1 MSKFIKAMKKT
12 VAIFMTTIL
21 ALSTVPF
28 ASLVTA
34 NAAEVSPNDTV
45 TLVKVAD
52 GTHAGAG
59 TETFIN
65 SKNGFAVADDT
76 ETDGV
81 VASGDYV
88 TYEYDLSIVAGR
100 ARTVNV
106 KFTQPDGGALNI
118 ADFGNVAMTS
128 STIIGKFSGD
138 TWTYEVPRGASAH
151 IKARF
156 SVRAKD
162 TKGSVVKDNV
172 ITATLTNNIV
182 SSYEYTTKTDPVTV
196 VSTPFADLTID
207 SVYSRNAIRNYSQG
221 AKYGTFNIE
230 PAVLKIDGYS
240 DNGLSSG
247 GEWHTDID
255 VSSFPDG
262 TQWWLGDTELTT
274 TNGKIKDVKA
284 SGNQTLKY
292 KLPDSAIPTAED
304 PKAIYTIYLE
314 PYADSFKTG
323 DVSNIKDP
331 GAGEGEDYD
340 TSTYTSNGALV
351 HAPKGVNVPNNNYAT
366 AVWRYEPPVEGKI
379 WRYDTYVPRNDKET
393 VYDNGNIYWNN
404 KSNYYQQGSKT
415 YYEPENLKY
424 ITNDNDMYGV
434 ITISSDGLKGVIST
448 DKLVAGDTWDSE
460 GTEGNYRD
468 SHYDTTRNVVV
479 TYNGDPIDVDNYT
492 VQWRTVPKGVT
503 SLDDGVT
510 GASEWITSNK
520 APNTTVNQCRVIF
533 KKDAFNNTT
542 GITKVYIPAK
552 ARNDY
557 NPLTD
562 SHKLINAKGTFAI
575 NKEDTANGVTGNKYS
590 TVMSYNEVL
599 SFPSVPSVRADIANN
614 KDKPKADDEGKYT
627 AEFVIRDRVDGAPTA
642 YGYSATRTLTFDS
655 AYDTS
660 TFKLTYYY
668 GWKVDSITGN
678 TVVLKKDNFNLDQGD
693 GLGDTVFTIQ
703 TKMNINQRNKEFVE
717 GTVREDLSLTYPKV
731 GNIESGTLT
740 SDDSSSYKF
749 DAMREVSSI
758 LTADTHKVEVG
769 DSIGFT
775 LNVSADNKGFSQDV
789 VLPYN
794 KDDKA
799 IIPIIN
805 GNNHSNIDIDE
816 DTGKDKNGEM
826 DGIGRT
832 KADGRYKVESITLIK
847 YADDTTVEYR
857 KPDGSKV
864 KLPVNYETGEVDIS
878 SIPECDLTNPAALV
892 FSSNK
897 TMSDVQ
903 GTGVKAHISIKPT
916 DNKVGNDYVTWVGRT
931 REYNKETGNPLN
943 DNSALAKEMSWPD
956 YTSVVASSVT
966 GIVWQDDNSDG
977 KVDAGEKR
985 YSGVHVKLQKFD
997 GSNYVDTGLETT
1009 TDSNGVYKFENL
1021 HSGKYRVVLPNV
1033 EREAGS
1039 DKVSQV
1045 SGGTGESAKDGDLK
1059 QANVNRF
1066 NVTEPTIQTYSYGAY
1081 KKYSSTTTY
1090 INLGVGED
1098 KADINYG
1105 FKENIANLSL
1115 DKSAA
1120 SVTDNG
1126 DGTSTVEWDVTVK
1139 NNGNEDI
1146 EGAVLTDRTSND
1158 VVGVDSTLGY
1168 LKETEDDIPGEI
1180 KTTVE
1185 NNGATVYTSKDYGVE
1200 YKQEYSMLCTSE
1212 GNFIIDNRSRKIK
1225 KFELPNGETI
1235 SKIHIPED
1243 DDYSLYNNYS
1253 PFVVETS
1260 EGKVYVVNPVTL
1272 ESKEITEGSYA
1283 NYINYRKMYL
1293 INNTE
1298 GSIIVKDL
1306 YNGSLLSKYNL
1317 GSSNINSVKFDNN
1330 RRSGSN
1336 NNNFVAL
1343 INGNTLFYSYENT
1356 FFPTLNQNRY
1366 YNIGEGNTKLLDI
1379 KDIGND
1385 VLAVTN
1391 KGLFVLTAQKDAD
1404 GVHYK
1409 FRKLLDTDKAIGFL
1423 RGLNKLALI
1432 TEDSII
1438 EIDVYNNYNTRVI
1451 ASGLSEVKQS
1461 NTSNY
1466 RDQVAFKQTGTDGI
1480 EHICVAYYSGGF
1492 NEEISINT
1500 IAASGTIKNIHY
1512 KGFTILETSDGVYTN
1527 SNATFNKQD
1536 ISGKIMSFGGEN
1548 FIVTDKGIFTRS
1560 FVGGNLK
1567 YVKILFK
1574 YTKFYK
1580 DQSISPASQTV
1591 GDNNTTRTY
1600 NLPKIIRGNTTT
1612 LHIKGTVLNDN
1623 VEKIVGNQAFV
1634 TSPLTPREGIEQH
1647 DPSVKTTGN
1656 NQKPGVPD
1664 EFTLP
1669 NKDNFDKDGIHGT
1682 PTVKLNKDIDHDET
1696 PVDDLADQTPA
1707 LIPKNKTGEKLDN
1720 TYILNGF
1727 AWYDLNKNGLR
1738 DDNSPV
1744 VGVRVTVTDK
1754 NNPNVSYDTVTD
1766 SNGHWQIEHLYNNTN
1781 YEVHYDVVG
1790 HEHDGKIWSATI
1802 HNDSD
1807 NKMNSDIDK
1816 AGYVNSDTVVAIKTG
1831 ESGEAD
1837 AGLVAVDADIT
1848 ITKGHVKDTD
1858 EVSDDDTVYGDKEL
1872 VDDTKAV
1879 DVDPSGYGEPTTSRV
1894 DDKDGDIRTQA
1905 YSYNIVNNGQSDLT
1919 DVKIYDETTEG
1930 NAAKIGTKLT
1940 YYPDGQTPDI
1950 NNVYQID
1957 SNGYVVDSNGNML
1970 VMAPGSKLIGAF
1982 DVPFTT
1988 GNDVHKDT
1996 ITTTAN
2002 VLSEGTVVGSVT
2014 DKDNMKTKYVYR
2026 PSRTINVHKVGDD
2039 TDGEKNLSGVSFKIE
2054 RLIGE
2059 NEYKNLGEYVTDEN
2073 GNLDVNLDAG
2083 TYRITETK
2091 TADGYRLPDSSWN
2104 LELAYNSN
2112 GDPVAK
2118 ITGEGVPLATIDG
2131 QSDAGNIWC
2140 NITIHNKRVPSVF
2153 QTGSS
2158 EGFIIMLAALIV
2170 LGISART
2177 IRKKKLA

>member
-1 MSKFIKAMKKT
+1 MKKT

-128 STIIGKFSGD
+128 STITAKFSGD
-138 TWTYEVPRGASAH
+138 TWTYNVPRGASAH

-162 TKGSVVKDNV
+162 TNGSTVKDNT
-172 ITATLTNNIV
+172 ITATVTNNIV

-207 SVYSRNAIRNYSQG
+207 SVYSRNAIRTYSQG
-221 AKYGTFNIE
+221 TKYGSFNIE
-230 PAVLKIDGYS
+230 PATLKIDGYS
-240 DNGLSSG
+240 DNGLSAG

-262 TQWWLGDTELTT
+262 TQWWLGDTELTV

-292 KLPDSAIPTAED
+292 KLPDSAIPTADD

-331 GAGEGEDYD
+331 GSGENEDYD

-366 AVWRYEPPVEGKI
+366 AVWRYEPPVKGEI

-415 YYEPENLKY
+415 YYEPDSLKY

-434 ITISSDGLKGVIST
+434 ITISSDGLKGIIST
-448 DKLVAGDTWDSE
+448 DKLVAGDTRDSE
-460 GTEGNYRD
+460 GTEGNYRG

-479 TYNGDPIDVDNYT
+479 TYNGEPIDIDNYT

-503 SLDDGVT
+503 SLDDGVA

-562 SHKLINAKGTFAI
+562 SHKLINAKGAFAI
-575 NKEDTANGVTGNKYS
+575 NKEYTANGVTGNKYDG
-590 TVMSYNEVL
+590 VMSYNEIL
-599 SFPSVPSVRADIANN
+599 SFPSIPSVMADIAAN
-614 KDKPKADDEGKYT
+614 KDKPKVDNEGKYT
-627 AEFVIRDRVDGAPTA
+627 AEFTIRDRVNGAPTA
-642 YGYSATRTLTFDS
+642 YGYSATRTLTFDPV
-655 AYDTS
+655 YDTS
-660 TFKLTYYY
+660 TFKLSDPR

-678 TVVLKKDNFNLDQGD
+678 TVVLKKDNFNLELNGTS
-693 GLGDTVFTIQ
+693 LGNATFTIQ
-703 TKMNINQRNKEFVE
+703 TKMNINQKDKESVE
-717 GTVREDLSLTYPKV
+717 GTVKEDLSLTYPKV
-731 GNIESGTLT
+731 GNVESGTLT
-740 SDDSSSYKF
+740 SDDSASYRF
-749 DAMREVSSI
+749 DVMREVSSI

-794 KDDKA
+794 KDDKV
-799 IIPIIN
+799 IIPMIN
-805 GNNHSNIDIDE
+805 GNNHSNIDIDG

-847 YADDTTVEYR
+847 YADDTIVEYR
-857 KPDGSKV
+857 KSDGSKV

-878 SIPECDLTNPAALV
+878 SIPECDLTNPAALI

-977 KVDAGEKR
+977 KVDTGEKR

-1033 EREAGS
+1033 ERDADS

-1045 SGGTGESAKDGDLK
+1045 SGATGESAKDGDLK

-1066 NVTEPTIQTYSYGAY
+1066 NATEPTVQTYSYGAY
-1081 KKYSSTTTY
+1081 KKYSSTTTDV
-1090 INLGVGED
+1090 NLGVGED

-1115 DKSAA
+1115 DKSVA

-1158 VVGVDSTLGY
+1158 VVGVNSTLGY

-1185 NNGATVYTSKDYGVE
+1185 NNGATTYIGKSLFSFE
-1200 YKQEYSMLCTSE
+1200 KQKYSMVCTSE
-1212 GNFIIDNRSRKIK
+1212 GNFIINIDGGKFE
-1225 KFELPNGETI
+1225 KFELPGGENI
-1235 SKIHIPED
+1235 SKIHVPKN
-1243 DDYSLYNNYS
+1243 YMFSNYN

-1260 EGKVYVVNPVTL
+1260 EGKTYIVNPTTL
-1272 ESKEITEGSYA
+1272 ESEEITDGSFA
-1283 NYINYRKMYL
+1283 MYDNASSLLL
-1293 INNTE
+1293 INNNK
-1298 GSIIVKDL
+1298 GSVVEKNLSD
-1306 YNGSLLSKYNL
+1306 GSLYEYNVNN
-1317 GSSNINSVKFDNN
+1317 NINGVNCID
-1330 RRSGSN
+1330 GE
-1336 NNNFVAL
+1336 L
-1343 INGNTLFYSYENT
+1343 IVLSNGNTLTTYYGHGST
-1356 FFPTLNQNRY
+1356 GHS
-1366 YNIGEGNTKLLDI
+1366 YNIGEGNTKLLDVI
-1379 KDIGND
+1379 STSYSTGI
-1385 VLAVTN
+1385 LAVTN
-1391 KGLFVLTAQKDAD
+1391 KGLFLLTGARDTD

-1409 FRKLLDTDKAIGFL
+1409 SRKLLETDKAIGFL
-1423 RGLNKLALI
+1423 KSSYYGGFKVSLV

-1438 EIDVYNNYNTRVI
+1438 EIDAENNYNMRTNYI
-1451 ASGLSEVKQS
+1451 GLGEVKLS
-1461 NTSNY
+1461 KLNNNRGNIAVY
-1466 RDQVAFKQTGTDGI
+1466 KRTGIDGI
-1480 EHICVAYYSGGF
+1480 EHTYVAYGGVGG
-1492 NEEISINT
+1492 NLNVSDV
-1500 IAASGTIKNIHY
+1500 AVSGTIKNIY
-1512 KGFTILETSDGVYTN
+1512 YERMNLIIETSEGIYIQNDVNFVKTN
-1527 SNATFNKQD
+1527 ITGEILSFAGDFITTNKGLFKRLYSNKEQ
-1536 ISGKIMSFGGEN
+1536 
-1548 FIVTDKGIFTRS
+1548 
-1560 FVGGNLK
+1560 
-1567 YVKILFK
+1567 YVKVLFK
-1574 YTKFYK
+1574 STKFYK
-1580 DQSISPASQTV
+1580 DQSISPASQEV
-1591 GDNNTTRTY
+1591 GDNNTARTY
-1600 NLPKIIRGNTTT
+1600 NLPKIIRGNETT

-1669 NKDNFDKDGIHGT
+1669 SKDNFDKDGIHGT

-1807 NKMNSDIDK
+1807 RKMNSDIDK
-1816 AGYVNSDTVVAIKTG
+1816 AGYVNSDTVVAIKAG

-1848 ITKGHVKDTD
+1848 VTKGHVKDTD

-1988 GNDVHKDT
+1988 GNDVHRDT

-2104 LELAYNSN
+2104 LELAYNKD

>member
-1 MSKFIKAMKKT
+1 MKKT

-118 ADFGNVAMTS
+118 ADFGNTAMTS
-128 STIIGKFSGD
+128 STITAKFSGD
-138 TWTYEVPRGASAH
+138 TWTYNVPRGASAH

-162 TKGSVVKDNV
+162 TNGSVVKDNT
-172 ITATLTNNIV
+172 ITATVTNNIV

-207 SVYSRNAIRNYSQG
+207 SVYSRNAIRTYSQG
-221 AKYGTFNIE
+221 TKYGSFNIE
-230 PAVLKIDGYS
+230 PATLKIDGYS

-262 TQWWLGDTELTT
+262 TQWWLGDTELTV

-331 GAGEGEDYD
+331 GAGEDEDYD

-366 AVWRYEPPVEGKI
+366 AVWRYEPPVEGEI

-415 YYEPENLKY
+415 YYEPDSLKY

-434 ITISSDGLKGVIST
+434 ITISSDGLKGIIST
-448 DKLVAGDTWDSE
+448 DKLVAGDTRDSE
-460 GTEGNYRD
+460 GTEGNYRG

-479 TYNGDPIDVDNYT
+479 TYNGEPIDIDNYT

-503 SLDDGVT
+503 SLDDGVA

-542 GITKVYIPAK
+542 GVAKVYIPAK

-575 NKEDTANGVTGNKYS
+575 NKVDTANGVTGNKYDG
-590 TVMSYNEVL
+590 VMSYNEIL
-599 SFPSVPSVRADIANN
+599 SFPSIPSVMADIAIK
-614 KDKPKADDEGKYT
+614 KDKPKVDEGKYT
-627 AEFVIRDRVDGAPTA
+627 AEFTIQDRVNGAPTA

-655 AYDTS
+655 VYDTS
-660 TFKLTYYY
+660 TFKLSDPR

-678 TVVLKKDNFNLDQGD
+678 TVVLKKDNFNLELNGTS
-693 GLGDTVFTIQ
+693 LGNATFTIQ
-703 TKMNINQRNKEFVE
+703 TKMNINQKDKESVE
-717 GTVREDLSLTYPKV
+717 GTVKEDLSLTYPKV

-740 SDDSSSYKF
+740 SDDSASYRF
-749 DAMREVSSI
+749 DVMREVSSI

-794 KDDKA
+794 KDDKV
-799 IIPIIN
+799 IIPMIN
-805 GNNHSNIDIDE
+805 GNNHSNIDIDG

-864 KLPVNYETGEVDIS
+864 KLPVNYETGKVDIS

-977 KVDAGEKR
+977 KVDTGEKR

-1021 HSGKYRVVLPNV
+1021 HSGKYRVILPNV
-1033 EREAGS
+1033 ERETDS

-1045 SGGTGESAKDGDLK
+1045 NGGTGESAKDGDLK

-1066 NVTEPTIQTYSYGAY
+1066 NVTEPTVQTYSYGAY
-1081 KKYSSTTTY
+1081 KKYSSTTTD
-1090 INLGVGED
+1090 INLGIGED

-1115 DKSAA
+1115 DKSVA

-1158 VVGVDSTLGY
+1158 VVGVNSTLGY
-1168 LKETEDDIPGEI
+1168 LKEEEGDIPGEI
-1180 KTTVE
+1180 KTEVE
-1185 NNGATVYTSKDYGVE
+1185 NNGAITYIRKNRYDLDS
-1200 YKQEYSMLCTSE
+1200 QIYSMMCTSE
-1212 GNFIIDNRSRKIK
+1212 GNFIIDTDSRTYK
-1225 KFELPNGETI
+1225 KFDLPNGETI
-1235 SKIHIPED
+1235 SKIHVPIEFNF
-1243 DDYSLYNNYS
+1243 SHYN

-1260 EGKVYVVNPVTL
+1260 EGKIYTVDPTTL
-1272 ESKEITEGSYA
+1272 KSEEVTEGSFAYYTS
-1283 NYINYRKMYL
+1283 NGLYL
-1293 INNTE
+1293 INNVE
-1298 GSIIVKDL
+1298 GSVISKNVL
-1306 YNGSLLSKYNL
+1306 EPTTYKYNV
-1317 GSSNINSVKFDNN
+1317 GSNINSVNVIDN
-1330 RRSGSN
+1330 GLL
-1336 NNNFVAL
+1336 VAL
-1343 INGNTLFYSYENT
+1343 VNKNSLSVSTG
-1356 FFPTLNQNRY
+1356 FFNKS
-1366 YNIGEGNTKLLDI
+1366 YNIGEGNTKLLDAI
-1379 KDIGND
+1379 RVGYGNG

-1391 KGLFVLTAQKDAD
+1391 KGLFLLTNELDSD
-1404 GVHYK
+1404 GIHYK
-1409 FRKLLDTDKAIGFL
+1409 FKKLLDTDNAIGFL
-1423 RGLNKLALI
+1423 KASYFNSGIGLV

-1438 EIDVYNNYNTRVI
+1438 EIDPSNNYSTRVV
-1451 ASGLSEVKQS
+1451 ASGLSEVKLIKLNYSYNS
-1461 NTSNY
+1461 NK
-1466 RDQVAFKQTGTDGI
+1466 VVFKQTGADGI
-1480 EHICVAYYSGGF
+1480 EHICIAYYYNSK
-1492 NEEISINT
+1492 NLNIVNVDI
-1500 IAASGTIKNIHY
+1500 ASGTIKNIWS
-1512 KGFTILETSDGVYTN
+1512 KDQNTLILETSEGTYIKADGNPFKKSYV
-1527 SNATFNKQD
+1527 A
-1536 ISGKIMSFGGEN
+1536 GEIMSFEYGFLITNEGLFRYLGSSE
-1548 FIVTDKGIFTRS
+1548 
-1560 FVGGNLK
+1560 
-1567 YVKILFK
+1567 YVKMLFK
-1574 YTKFYK
+1574 STKFYK
-1580 DQSISPASQTV
+1580 DQSISPSSQTV

-1600 NLPKIIRGNTTT
+1600 NLPKIIRGNETT

-1744 VGVRVTVTDK
+1744 VGVRVTVIDK

-1807 NKMNSDIDK
+1807 RKMNSDIDK

-1848 ITKGHVKDTD
+1848 VTKGHVKDTD

-1879 DVDPSGYGEPTTSRV
+1879 DVAPSGYGELTTSRV

-1930 NAAKIGTKLT
+1930 NAAKVGTKLT

-1988 GNDVHKDT
+1988 GNDVHRDT

-2073 GNLDVNLDAG
+2073 GNLDINLDAG

>member
-21 ALSTVPF
+21 ALSSVPF

-128 STIIGKFSGD
+128 STITAKFSGD

-172 ITATLTNNIV
+172 ITATVTNNIV

-207 SVYSRNAIRNYSQG
+207 SVYSRNAIRTYSQG
-221 AKYGTFNIE
+221 TKYGSFNIE
-230 PAVLKIDGYS
+230 PATLKIDGYS
-240 DNGLSSG
+240 DNGLSAG

-262 TQWWLGDTELTT
+262 TQWWLGDTELTV

-331 GAGEGEDYD
+331 GSGENEDYD

-366 AVWRYEPPVEGKI
+366 AVWRYEPPVEGEI

-415 YYEPENLKY
+415 YYEPDSLKY

-434 ITISSDGLKGVIST
+434 ITISSDGLKGIIST
-448 DKLVAGDTWDSE
+448 DKLVAGDTRDSE
-460 GTEGNYRD
+460 GTEGNYRG

-479 TYNGDPIDVDNYT
+479 TYNGEPIDIDNYT

-503 SLDDGVT
+503 SLDDGVA

-562 SHKLINAKGTFAI
+562 SHKLINAKGAFAI
-575 NKEDTANGVTGNKYS
+575 NKEDTANGVTGNKYDG
-590 TVMSYNEVL
+590 VMSYNEIL
-599 SFPSVPSVRADIANN
+599 SFPSIPSVMADIAIK
-614 KDKPKADDEGKYT
+614 KDKPKVDEGKYT
-627 AEFVIRDRVDGAPTA
+627 AEFTIQDRVNGAPTA

-655 AYDTS
+655 VYDTS
-660 TFKLTYYY
+660 TFKLSDPR

-678 TVVLKKDNFNLDQGD
+678 TVVLKKDNFNLELNGTS
-693 GLGDTVFTIQ
+693 LGNATFTIQ
-703 TKMNINQRNKEFVE
+703 TKMNINQKDKESVE
-717 GTVREDLSLTYPKV
+717 GTVKEDLSLTYPKV

-740 SDDSSSYKF
+740 SDDSASYRF
-749 DAMREVSSI
+749 DVMREVSSI

-794 KDDKA
+794 KDDKV
-799 IIPIIN
+799 IIPMIN
-805 GNNHSNIDIDE
+805 GNNHSNIDIDG

-847 YADDTTVEYR
+847 YADDTIVEYR
-857 KPDGSKV
+857 KSDGSKV

-977 KVDAGEKR
+977 VVNSGEKR

-1009 TDSNGVYKFENL
+1009 TDSNGVYKFEGL

-1033 EREAGS
+1033 ERETDS

-1045 SGGTGESAKDGDLK
+1045 NGSTGESAKDGDLK

-1066 NVTEPTIQTYSYGAY
+1066 NVTEPTVQTYSYGAY
-1081 KKYSSTTTY
+1081 KKYSSTTTD

-1115 DKSAA
+1115 DKSVAN
-1120 SVTDNG
+1120 VTDNG
-1126 DGTSTVEWDVTVK
+1126 DGTSTVEWDVNVK

-1158 VVGVDSTLGY
+1158 VVGVNSTLGY
-1168 LKETEDDIPGEI
+1168 LKETEDDIPGDI
-1180 KTTVE
+1180 KATVE
-1185 NNGATVYTSKDYGVE
+1185 NNGATTYIGKSLFSFE
-1200 YKQEYSMLCTSE
+1200 KQKYSMVCTSE
-1212 GNFIIDNRSRKIK
+1212 GNFIIDIDGGKFE
-1225 KFELPNGETI
+1225 KFELPGGENI
-1235 SKIHIPED
+1235 SKIHVPKN
-1243 DDYSLYNNYS
+1243 YMFSNYN

-1260 EGKVYVVNPVTL
+1260 GGKTYIVNPTTL
-1272 ESKEITEGSYA
+1272 ESEEITEGSFA
-1283 NYINYRKMYL
+1283 MYDNASSLLL
-1293 INNTE
+1293 INNNK
-1298 GSIIVKDL
+1298 GSVVEKNLSD
-1306 YNGSLLSKYNL
+1306 GSLYEYN
-1317 GSSNINSVKFDNN
+1317 V
-1330 RRSGSN
+1330 N
-1336 NNNFVAL
+1336 NNNINGVNYIDDKL
-1343 INGNTLFYSYENT
+1343 IVLSNGNTLTTYSGHGSNGHS
-1356 FFPTLNQNRY
+1356 
-1366 YNIGEGNTKLLDI
+1366 YNIGEGNTKLLDVI
-1379 KDIGND
+1379 STSYSVGI
-1385 VLAVTN
+1385 LAVTN
-1391 KGLFVLTAQKDAD
+1391 KGLFLLTETRDTD

-1409 FRKLLDTDKAIGFL
+1409 SRKLLETDKAIGFL
-1423 RGLNKLALI
+1423 KSSYYGGFKVSLV

-1438 EIDVYNNYNTRVI
+1438 EIDAENNYNMRTNY
-1451 ASGLSEVKQS
+1451 SGFSEVKLS
-1461 NTSNY
+1461 KLGNNRGNIAVY
-1466 RDQVAFKQTGTDGI
+1466 KRTGIDGI
-1480 EHICVAYYSGGF
+1480 EHTCVVYSGVGG
-1492 NEEISINT
+1492 NLNVSDV
-1500 IAASGTIKNIHY
+1500 AVSGTIKNIY
-1512 KGFTILETSDGVYTN
+1512 YERMNLIIETSEGIYVQNDINFAKTN
-1527 SNATFNKQD
+1527 ITGEILSFTGDFVTTNKGLFKRLYSNKEQ
-1536 ISGKIMSFGGEN
+1536 
-1548 FIVTDKGIFTRS
+1548 
-1560 FVGGNLK
+1560 
-1567 YVKILFK
+1567 YVKVLFK
-1574 YTKFYK
+1574 STKFYK

-1591 GDNNTTRTY
+1591 GDSNTTRTY
-1600 NLPKIIRGNTTT
+1600 NLPKIIRGNETT

-1623 VEKIVGNQAFV
+1623 VEKVVGNQAFV

-1669 NKDNFDKDGIHGT
+1669 SKDNFDKDGIHGT

-1696 PVDDLADQTPA
+1696 PVDDLSDQTPA

-1807 NKMNSDIDK
+1807 RKMNSDIDK
-1816 AGYVNSDTVVAIKTG
+1816 SGYVNSDTVVAIKTG

-1837 AGLVAVDADIT
+1837 AGLVTVDADIT
-1848 ITKGHVKDTD
+1848 VTKGHVKDTD

-1930 NAAKIGTKLT
+1930 NAAKVGTKLT

-1988 GNDVHKDT
+1988 GNDVHRDT

-2091 TADGYRLPDSSWN
+2091 TADGYRLPDNSWN

>member
-1 MSKFIKAMKKT
+1 MKKT
-12 VAIFMTTIL
+12 VAVFMTTIL

-118 ADFGNVAMTS
+118 ADFGNTAMTS
-128 STIIGKFSGD
+128 STITAKFSGD
-138 TWTYEVPRGASAH
+138 TWTYNVPRGASAH

-162 TKGSVVKDNV
+162 TNGSTVKDNT
-172 ITATLTNNIV
+172 ITATVTNNIV

-196 VSTPFADLTID
+196 VSAPFADLTID
-207 SVYSRNAIRNYSQG
+207 SVYSRNAIRTYSQG

-230 PAVLKIDGYS
+230 PAALKIDGYS

-262 TQWWLGDTELTT
+262 TQWWLGNTELTV

-292 KLPDSAIPTAED
+292 KLPDSAIPTEED

-323 DVSNIKDP
+323 DVYNIKDP

-351 HAPKGVNVPNNNYAT
+351 HAPKGVNAPNNNYAT
-366 AVWRYEPPVEGKI
+366 AVWRYEPPVEGEI
-379 WRYDTYVPRNDKET
+379 WRYDTYVPRNSRET
-393 VYDNGNIYWNN
+393 IYDNGNLYWNN

-415 YYEPENLKY
+415 YYQGGDLKY

-460 GTEGNYRD
+460 GTEGDYRD

-479 TYNGDPIDVDNYT
+479 TYNGEPIDIDNYT

-503 SLDDGVT
+503 SLDDGVA

-542 GITKVYIPAK
+542 GLAKVYIPAK

-562 SHKLINAKGTFAI
+562 THKLINAKGTFAV
-575 NKEDTANGVTGNKYS
+575 NKGDTANGVTGNKYS
-590 TVMSYNEVL
+590 KVMSYNEVL
-599 SFPSVPSVRADIANN
+599 AFPSAPVVRADIANN
-614 KDKPKADDEGKYT
+614 KDKPKVDDGGKYT
-627 AEFVIRDRVDGAPTA
+627 AEFVIRDKVDGAPTA

-655 AYDTS
+655 VYDIS
-660 TFKLTYYY
+660 TFKLSSYN
-668 GWKVDSITGN
+668 GWRIDSVTGN
-678 TVVLKKDNFNLDQGD
+678 TIVLKKDNFNLENGIS
-693 GLGDTVFTIQ
+693 LGDTTFTIQ
-703 TKMNINQRNKEFVE
+703 TKMNVNQKDKEFVE
-717 GTVREDLSLTYPKV
+717 GAVKEDLSLTYPSV

-740 SDDSSSYKF
+740 SDDSTSYKF
-749 DAMREVSSI
+749 DVMREVSSI

-794 KDDKA
+794 KDDKV
-799 IIPIIN
+799 IIPMIN

-847 YADDTTVEYR
+847 YADDTIVEYR

-864 KLPVNYETGEVDIS
+864 KLPVNYETGEVDVS

-977 KVDAGEKR
+977 KVDTGEKR

-1021 HSGKYRVVLPNV
+1021 YSGKYRVVLPNV
-1033 EREAGS
+1033 ERDADS

-1045 SGGTGESAKDGDLK
+1045 GGATGESAKDGDLK

-1066 NVTEPTIQTYSYGAY
+1066 NVTEPTVQTYSYGAY
-1081 KKYSSTTTY
+1081 KKYSSTTTDV
-1090 INLGVGED
+1090 NLGVGED

-1115 DKSAA
+1115 DKSVA

-1158 VVGVDSTLGY
+1158 VVGVNSTLGY
-1168 LKETEDDIPGEI
+1168 LKETENDIPGEI

-1185 NNGATVYTSKDYGVE
+1185 NNGAITRIGKDLFSFN
-1200 YKQEYSMLCTSE
+1200 KQKYSMVCTSE
-1212 GNFIIDNRSRKIK
+1212 GNFIINTDNGALN

-1235 SKIHIPED
+1235 SKIHVPGNFVF
-1243 DDYSLYNNYS
+1243 SNYN

-1260 EGKVYVVNPVTL
+1260 EGKIYIVNPITL
-1272 ESKEITEGSYA
+1272 KSEEVTEGSFVSYDNA
-1283 NYINYRKMYL
+1283 TELNLFNS
-1293 INNTE
+1293 NN
-1298 GSIIVKDL
+1298 GNVIVK
-1306 YNGSLLSKYNL
+1306 NLSDE
-1317 GSSNINSVKFDNN
+1317 SSYERNV
-1330 RRSGSN
+1330 GSN
-1336 NNNFVAL
+1336 NINGIKFTYDGILIAL
-1343 INGNTLFYSYENT
+1343 TNGNTLTVSPDSGSGSYS
-1356 FFPTLNQNRY
+1356 
-1366 YNIGEGNTKLLDI
+1366 YNIGEGNTKLLDVSLVNSYSI
-1379 KDIGND
+1379 NYF
-1385 VLAVTN
+1385 AVTN
-1391 KGLFVLTAQKDAD
+1391 KGLFLLTGEKDTD
-1404 GVHYK
+1404 GIHYK
-1409 FRKLLDTDKAIGFL
+1409 SRKLVDTDKAIGML
-1423 RGLNKLALI
+1423 KSSYYYGDKTALV

-1438 EIDVYNNYNTRVI
+1438 EIDINHDYRTLTVRSNISGVKLSNNNVPN
-1451 ASGLSEVKQS
+1451 K
-1461 NTSNY
+1461 
-1466 RDQVAFKQTGTDGI
+1466 VA
-1480 EHICVAYYSGGF
+1480 
-1492 NEEISINT
+1492 
-1500 IAASGTIKNIHY
+1500 
-1512 KGFTILETSDGVYTN
+1512 
-1527 SNATFNKQD
+1527 FNKQD
-1536 ISGKIMSFGGEN
+1536 TATGFVGLAYYEAITGRLRNINVNNIGGTVKNIYSSGVGIDNTVIETSEGIYIKADNGHFKKSNVTGDIMSLEDP
-1548 FIVTDKGIFTRS
+1548 FIVTNEGLFERLRS
-1560 FVGGNLK
+1560 DDAQYRKV
-1567 YVKILFK
+1567 LFK
-1574 YTKFYK
+1574 SSKFYK
-1580 DQSISPASQTV
+1580 DQSISPASQAV

-1600 NLPKIIRGNTTT
+1600 NLPKIVRGRETT

-1807 NKMNSDIDK
+1807 RKMNSDIDK
-1816 AGYVNSDTVVAIKTG
+1816 SGYVNSDTVVAIKTG

-1837 AGLVAVDADIT
+1837 AGLVTVDADIT
-1848 ITKGHVKDTD
+1848 VTKGHVKDTD

-1930 NAAKIGTKLT
+1930 NAAKVGTKLT

-1988 GNDVHKDT
+1988 GNDVHRDT

>member
-118 ADFGNVAMTS
+118 ADFGNVAMTG
-128 STIIGKFSGD
+128 STITAKFSGD
-138 TWTYEVPRGASAH
+138 TWTYNVPRGASAH

-162 TKGSVVKDNV
+162 TNGSTVKDNT
-172 ITATLTNNIV
+172 ITATVTNNIV

-207 SVYSRNAIRNYSQG
+207 SVYSRSANRNYSQG
-221 AKYGTFNIE
+221 AKYGSFNIE
-230 PAVLKIDGYS
+230 PAALKIDGYS

-255 VSSFPDG
+255 VSSFPNG
-262 TQWWLGDTELTT
+262 TQWWLGDTELTA

-292 KLPDSAIPTAED
+292 KLPDSAIPTADD

-331 GAGEGEDYD
+331 GAGEDENYD

-366 AVWRYEPPVEGKI
+366 AVWRYEPPVEGEI

-415 YYEPENLKY
+415 YYEPDSLKY

-434 ITISSDGLKGVIST
+434 ITISSDGLKGIIST
-448 DKLVAGDTWDSE
+448 DKLVAGDTRDSE
-460 GTEGNYRD
+460 GTEGNYRG

-479 TYNGDPIDVDNYT
+479 TYNGEPIDIDNYT

-503 SLDDGVT
+503 SLDDDVA

-562 SHKLINAKGTFAI
+562 SHKLINAKGAFAI
-575 NKEDTANGVTGNKYS
+575 NKEDTANGVTGNKYDG
-590 TVMSYNEVL
+590 VMSYNEIL
-599 SFPSVPSVRADIANN
+599 SFPSIPSVMADIAIK
-614 KDKPKADDEGKYT
+614 KDKPKVDEGKYT
-627 AEFVIRDRVDGAPTA
+627 AEFTIQDRVNGAPTA

-655 AYDTS
+655 VYDTS
-660 TFKLTYYY
+660 TFKLSDPR

-678 TVVLKKDNFNLDQGD
+678 TVVLKKDNFNLELNGTS
-693 GLGDTVFTIQ
+693 LGNATFTIQ
-703 TKMNINQRNKEFVE
+703 TKMNINQKDKESVE
-717 GTVREDLSLTYPKV
+717 GTVKEDLLLTYPKV

-740 SDDSSSYKF
+740 SDDSASYRF
-749 DAMREVSSI
+749 DVMREVSSI

-794 KDDKA
+794 KDDKV
-799 IIPIIN
+799 IIPMIN
-805 GNNHSNIDIDE
+805 GNNHSNIDIDG

-847 YADDTTVEYR
+847 YADDTIVEYR
-857 KPDGSKV
+857 KSDGSKV

-977 KVDAGEKR
+977 VVNSGEKR

-1009 TDSNGVYKFENL
+1009 TDSNGVYKFEGL

-1033 EREAGS
+1033 ERETDS

-1045 SGGTGESAKDGDLK
+1045 NGATGESAKDGDLK

-1066 NVTEPTIQTYSYGAY
+1066 NVTEPTVQTYSYGAY
-1081 KKYSSTTTY
+1081 KKYSSTNTD

-1115 DKSAA
+1115 DKSVAN
-1120 SVTDNG
+1120 VTDNG

-1158 VVGVDSTLGY
+1158 VVGVNSTLGY
-1168 LKETEDDIPGEI
+1168 LKETEDDIPGDI
-1180 KTTVE
+1180 KATVE
-1185 NNGATVYTSKDYGVE
+1185 NNGATTYIGKSLFSFE
-1200 YKQEYSMLCTSE
+1200 KQKYSMVCTSE
-1212 GNFIIDNRSRKIK
+1212 GNFIIDIDGGKFE
-1225 KFELPNGETI
+1225 KFELPGGENI
-1235 SKIHIPED
+1235 SKIHVPKN
-1243 DDYSLYNNYS
+1243 YMFSNYN

-1260 EGKVYVVNPVTL
+1260 GGKTYIVNPKTL
-1272 ESKEITEGSYA
+1272 ESEEITEGSFA
-1283 NYINYRKMYL
+1283 MYNNASSLLL
-1293 INNTE
+1293 INNNK
-1298 GSIIVKDL
+1298 GSVVEKNLSD
-1306 YNGSLLSKYNL
+1306 GSLYEYN
-1317 GSSNINSVKFDNN
+1317 V
-1330 RRSGSN
+1330 N
-1336 NNNFVAL
+1336 NNNINGVNYVDSKL
-1343 INGNTLFYSYENT
+1343 IVLSNGNTLTTYDGHGST
-1356 FFPTLNQNRY
+1356 GHS
-1366 YNIGEGNTKLLDI
+1366 YNIGEGNTKLLDVTSMSYSVGI
-1379 KDIGND
+1379 
-1385 VLAVTN
+1385 LAVTN
-1391 KGLFVLTAQKDAD
+1391 KGLFLLTGIRDTD

-1409 FRKLLDTDKAIGFL
+1409 SRKLLETDKAIGFL
-1423 RGLNKLALI
+1423 KSSYYGGFKASLV

-1438 EIDVYNNYNTRVI
+1438 EIDSENNYNMRTNY
-1451 ASGLSEVKQS
+1451 SGFSEVKLSKLS
-1461 NTSNY
+1461 NNRGNIAVY
-1466 RDQVAFKQTGTDGI
+1466 KRTGIDGI
-1480 EHICVAYYSGGF
+1480 EHTCVVYSGVGR
-1492 NEEISINT
+1492 NLNVSDV
-1500 IAASGTIKNIHY
+1500 AVSGTIKNIY
-1512 KGFTILETSDGVYTN
+1512 YERMNLIIETSEGIYVQNDINFAKTN
-1527 SNATFNKQD
+1527 ITGEILSFTGDFVTTNKGLFKRLYSNKEQ
-1536 ISGKIMSFGGEN
+1536 
-1548 FIVTDKGIFTRS
+1548 
-1560 FVGGNLK
+1560 
-1567 YVKILFK
+1567 YVKVLFK
-1574 YTKFYK
+1574 STKFYK

-1591 GDNNTTRTY
+1591 GDSNTTRTY
-1600 NLPKIIRGNTTT
+1600 NLPKIIRGNETT

-1623 VEKIVGNQAFV
+1623 VEKVVGNQAFV

-1807 NKMNSDIDK
+1807 RKMNSDIDK
-1816 AGYVNSDTVVAIKTG
+1816 AGYVNSDTVVAIKSG

-1848 ITKGHVKDTD
+1848 VTKGHVKDTD

-1930 NAAKIGTKLT
+1930 NAAKVGTKLT

-1957 SNGYVVDSNGNML
+1957 SNGYVVGSNGNML

-1988 GNDVHKDT
+1988 GNDVHRDT

>member
-65 SKNGFAVADDT
+65 SKNGFVVADDT

-172 ITATLTNNIV
+172 ITATVTNNIV

-207 SVYSRNAIRNYSQG
+207 SVYSRNANRNYSQG

-230 PAVLKIDGYS
+230 PAALKIDGYS

-262 TQWWLGDTELTT
+262 TQWWLGDTELTV

-284 SGNQTLKY
+284 SGNQVLKY

-331 GAGEGEDYD
+331 GSGENEDYD

-351 HAPKGVNVPNNNYAT
+351 HALKGVNVPNNNYAT
-366 AVWRYEPPVEGKI
+366 AVWRYEPPVEGEI
-379 WRYDTYVPRNDKET
+379 WRYDTYVPRNSRET
-393 VYDNGNIYWNN
+393 IYDNGNIYWND

-415 YYEPENLKY
+415 YYEADSLKC
-424 ITNDNDMYGV
+424 ITNDNDLYGV
-434 ITISSDGLKGVIST
+434 ITISSDGLKGIIST

-492 VQWRTVPKGVT
+492 VQWRTVPKGTT
-503 SLDDGVT
+503 SLDDGVA

-542 GITKVYIPAK
+542 GLAKVYIPAK

-575 NKEDTANGVTGNKYS
+575 NKVDTANGVTGNKYD
-590 TVMSYNEVL
+590 TVMSYNEIL
-599 SFPSVPSVRADIANN
+599 SFPSIPSVMADIANN
-614 KDKPKADDEGKYT
+614 KDKPKVDNEGKYT
-627 AEFVIRDRVDGAPTA
+627 ARFIIKDRVSGAPTA
-642 YGYSATRTLTFDS
+642 YGYSATRTLTFDPV
-655 AYDTS
+655 YDTS
-660 TFKLTYYY
+660 TFKFVDPS
-668 GWKVDSITGN
+668 GWKVDSVTGN
-678 TVVLKKDNFNLDQGD
+678 TVVLKKDNFNLESNGVS
-693 GLGDTVFTIQ
+693 LGNTTFTIQ
-703 TKMNINQRNKEFVE
+703 TKMNINQKDKEFVE
-717 GTVREDLSLTYPKV
+717 GNVKEDLSLTYPNV
-731 GNIESGTLT
+731 GNINSGTLK
-740 SDDSSSYKF
+740 SNDSASYNF
-749 DAMREVSSI
+749 DIMREVSSI
-758 LTADTHKVEVG
+758 ITADTHKVEVG

-775 LNVSADNKGFSQDV
+775 LNVSADTKGFSQDV

-794 KDDKA
+794 KDNKT
-799 IIPIIN
+799 IIPMIN

-832 KADGRYKVESITLIK
+832 KADGRYKIESITLIK
-847 YADDTTVEYR
+847 YADDTIVEYR

-864 KLPVNYETGEVDIS
+864 KLPVNYETGEVDVS

-903 GTGVKAHISIKPT
+903 GTGVKAHISIKPI
-916 DNKVGNDYVTWVGRT
+916 DNKVGNDYVAWVGRT

-977 KVDAGEKR
+977 TVDAGEKR
-985 YSGVHVKLQKFD
+985 YSGVHIKLQKFD
-997 GSNYVDTGLETT
+997 GNNYVDTGLETT
-1009 TDSNGVYKFENL
+1009 TDSNGVYKFDGL
-1021 HSGKYRVVLPNV
+1021 HSGKYRVVLPNI
-1033 EREAGS
+1033 ERETDS
-1039 DKVSQV
+1039 DKVSKV
-1045 SGGTGESAKDGDLK
+1045 NGGTGESAKDGDLK

-1066 NVTEPTIQTYSYGAY
+1066 NVTEPTVQTYSYGTY
-1081 KKYSSTTTY
+1081 RKYSSTVTDV
-1090 INLGVGED
+1090 NLGVGED

-1158 VVGVDSTLGY
+1158 VTGVKSTLGY
-1168 LKETEDDIPGEI
+1168 LKEVEDDVPGEI

-1185 NNGATVYTSKDYGVE
+1185 NNGAITYVGGNILSFNTQKH
-1200 YKQEYSMLCTSE
+1200 SMVCTSE
-1212 GNFIIDNRSRKIK
+1212 GNFIINIDGKTMK
-1225 KFELPNGETI
+1225 KFELPNGENI
-1235 SKIHIPED
+1235 SKIHAPKESIF
-1243 DDYSLYNNYS
+1243 SNYN

-1260 EGKVYVVNPVTL
+1260 EGKIYIVDPNTL
-1272 ESKEITEGSYA
+1272 ESKEVTEGSFVSYNYA
-1283 NYINYRKMYL
+1283 NSLIL
-1293 INNTE
+1293 INNNK
-1298 GSIIVKDL
+1298 GSVIVKDISIGASSE
-1306 YNGSLLSKYNL
+1306 YNVGIN
-1317 GSSNINSVKFDNN
+1317 NINDANFDNDG
-1330 RRSGSN
+1330 R
-1336 NNNFVAL
+1336 L
-1343 INGNTLFYSYENT
+1343 ITLTNGNTLTISPELGSLGYS
-1356 FFPTLNQNRY
+1356 
-1366 YNIGEGNTKLLDI
+1366 YNIGDGNTKLLDI
-1379 KDIGND
+1379 MTYDYITS
-1385 VLAVTN
+1385 VLVVTN
-1391 KGLFVLTAQKDAD
+1391 KGLFLLTEQKDVD

-1409 FRKLLDTDKAIGFL
+1409 FRKLVDTDKAIGFL
-1423 RGLNKLALI
+1423 KYSYYLSSKTVLV
-1432 TEDSII
+1432 TEDSLIDIDIEHNYKTTII
-1438 EIDVYNNYNTRVI
+1438 S
-1451 ASGLSEVKQS
+1451 SGLSEVKLSKLNTDRS
-1461 NTSNY
+1461 NIA
-1466 RDQVAFKQTGTDGI
+1466 VFKQTGTDGI
-1480 EHICVAYYSGGF
+1480 EHTYLVSVQYG
-1492 NEEISINT
+1492 NLNTSI
-1500 IAASGTIKNIHY
+1500 IQVDGAIKNVYYEKQNMIV
-1512 KGFTILETSDGVYTN
+1512 ETSKGIYTLN
-1527 SNATFNKQD
+1527 NADFAKSNVIGEILSCGEDFITTNKGLFKRLYSNAEQYEK
-1536 ISGKIMSFGGEN
+1536 
-1548 FIVTDKGIFTRS
+1548 V
-1560 FVGGNLK
+1560 
-1567 YVKILFK
+1567 LFK
-1574 YTKFYK
+1574 STKFYK

-1600 NLPKIIRGNTTT
+1600 NLPKILRGRETT

-1669 NKDNFDKDGIHGT
+1669 SKDNFDKDGIHGT

-1707 LIPKNKTGEKLDN
+1707 LIPKNNTGEKLDN

-1727 AWYDLNKNGLR
+1727 AWYDLNKDGLR
-1738 DDNSPV
+1738 NDNSPV

-1807 NKMNSDIDK
+1807 RKMNSDIDK
-1816 AGYVNSDTVVAIKTG
+1816 AGYVNSDTVVAINTG

-1848 ITKGHVKDTD
+1848 VTKGHVKDTD

-1930 NAAKIGTKLT
+1930 NAAKVGTKLT

-1988 GNDVHKDT
+1988 GNDVHRDT

-2073 GNLDVNLDAG
+2073 GNLDINLDAG

>member
-1 MSKFIKAMKKT
+1 MKKT

-28 ASLVTA
+28 ASLATA

-65 SKNGFAVADDT
+65 SKNGFSVADDT

-118 ADFGNVAMTS
+118 ADFGNTAMTS
-128 STIIGKFSGD
+128 STITAKFSGD
-138 TWTYEVPRGASAH
+138 TWTYNVPRGASAH

-162 TKGSVVKDNV
+162 TNGSVVKDNV
-172 ITATLTNNIV
+172 ITATVTNNIV

-207 SVYSRNAIRNYSQG
+207 SVYSRNVNRNYSQG

-230 PAVLKIDGYS
+230 PAALKIDGYS

-262 TQWWLGDTELTT
+262 TQWWLGDTELTV

-331 GAGEGEDYD
+331 GAGEDENYD

-366 AVWRYEPPVEGKI
+366 AVWRYEPPVEGEI
-379 WRYDTYVPRNDKET
+379 WRYDTYVPRNTRET
-393 VYDNGNIYWNN
+393 VYDNGNVYWNN

-415 YYEPENLKY
+415 YYQGGDLKY

-434 ITISSDGLKGVIST
+434 ITISSDGLKGIIST

-479 TYNGDPIDVDNYT
+479 TYNGDPIDIDNYT
-492 VQWRTVPKGVT
+492 VQWRTVPKGTT
-503 SLDDGVT
+503 SLDDGVA

-542 GITKVYIPAK
+542 GLAKVYIPVK

-562 SHKLINAKGTFAI
+562 SHKLINAKGTFAV
-575 NKEDTANGVTGNKYS
+575 NKEDTANGVTGNKYNK
-590 TVMSYNEVL
+590 VMSYNEIL
-599 SFPSVPSVRADIANN
+599 SFPSIPSVRADIATT
-614 KDKPKADDEGKYT
+614 KDKPKVGDEGKYT
-627 AEFVIRDRVDGAPTA
+627 AEFVFRDRVSGAPTA
-642 YGYSATRTLTFDS
+642 HGYSATRTLTFDS
-655 AYDTS
+655 VYDTS
-660 TFKLTYYY
+660 TFKLIYYN
-668 GWKVDSITGN
+668 GWKVDSVTGN
-678 TVVLKKDNFNLDQGD
+678 TVVLKKDNFDLDDGT
-693 GLGDTVFTIQ
+693 GLGDATFTIQ
-703 TKMNINQRNKEFVE
+703 TKMNVNQKDKESVE
-717 GTVREDLSLTYPKV
+717 GTVKEDLSLTYPKV

-740 SDDSSSYKF
+740 SDDSASYRF
-749 DAMREVSSI
+749 DVMREVSSA

-775 LNVSADNKGFSQDV
+775 LNVSADTKGFSQDV

-794 KDDKA
+794 KDDKV
-799 IIPIIN
+799 IIPMIN

-832 KADGRYKVESITLIK
+832 KADGRYKIESITLIK
-847 YADDTTVEYR
+847 YADDTIVEYR

-864 KLPVNYETGEVDIS
+864 KLPVNYETGEVDVS

-977 KVDAGEKR
+977 KVDTGEKR

-1033 EREAGS
+1033 ERDADS

-1045 SGGTGESAKDGDLK
+1045 SGATGESAKDGDLK

-1066 NVTEPTIQTYSYGAY
+1066 NVTEPTVQTYSYGAY
-1081 KKYSSTTTY
+1081 KKYSSTTTDV
-1090 INLGVGED
+1090 NLGVGED

-1115 DKSAA
+1115 DKSVA

-1158 VVGVDSTLGY
+1158 VVGVNSTLGY
-1168 LKETEDDIPGEI
+1168 LKETENDIPGEI

-1185 NNGATVYTSKDYGVE
+1185 NNGAITRIGKDLFSFD
-1200 YKQEYSMLCTSE
+1200 QQNYSMVCTSE
-1212 GNFIIDNRSRKIK
+1212 GNFIINTDNWTLN

-1235 SKIHIPED
+1235 SKIHVPGNFIF
-1243 DDYSLYNNYS
+1243 SNYN

-1260 EGKVYVVNPVTL
+1260 EGKIYIVNPITL
-1272 ESKEITEGSYA
+1272 KSEETTEGSFVSYD
-1283 NYINYRKMYL
+1283 NSTELNFV
-1293 INNTE
+1293 NNNE
-1298 GSIIVKDL
+1298 GSVITKNLSD
-1306 YNGSLLSKYNL
+1306 GSLYKYNVR
-1317 GSSNINSVKFDNN
+1317 SNNINGVK
-1330 RRSGSN
+1330 SCN
-1336 NNNFVAL
+1336 NNLFVL
-1343 INGNTLFYSYENT
+1343 KNGDTLTVYKNT
-1356 FFPTLNQNRY
+1356 FSNGY
-1366 YNIGEGNTKLLDI
+1366 SYNIGEGNTKLLDVSHVASYS
-1379 KDIGND
+1379 NNYF
-1385 VLAVTN
+1385 AVTN
-1391 KGLFVLTAQKDAD
+1391 KGLFLLTNEIDTD
-1404 GVHYK
+1404 GIHYK
-1409 FRKLLDTDKAIGFL
+1409 FRKLIDTDKAIGML
-1423 RGLNKLALI
+1423 KLSYSGSRIALV

-1438 EIDVYNNYNTRVI
+1438 EIDIKHDYRTTIVRSDISEVKLSNNYNGTGTKVTFKQGY
-1451 ASGLSEVKQS
+1451 SGLV
-1461 NTSNY
+1461 
-1466 RDQVAFKQTGTDGI
+1466 GL
-1480 EHICVAYYSGGF
+1480 AYYETRTGMLRNF
-1492 NEEISINT
+1492 NVDNIG
-1500 IAASGTIKNIHY
+1500 GTIKNIY
-1512 KGFTILETSDGVYTN
+1512 SRGGGIDNTVIETSEGIYIKVYGGPFKK
-1527 SNATFNKQD
+1527 SNVTG
-1536 ISGKIMSFGGEN
+1536 SIMSLEDP
-1548 FIVTDKGIFTRS
+1548 FIVTNEGLFERLRIDDTQYRKVS
-1560 FVGGNLK
+1560 
-1567 YVKILFK
+1567 FK
-1574 YTKFYK
+1574 YSKFYK
-1580 DQSISPASQTV
+1580 DQSISPSSQTV

-1600 NLPKIIRGNTTT
+1600 NLPKIVRGNETT

-1807 NKMNSDIDK
+1807 RKMNSDIDK

-1848 ITKGHVKDTD
+1848 VTKGHVKDTD

-1872 VDDTKAV
+1872 IDDTKAV

-1930 NAAKIGTKLT
+1930 NAAKVGTKLT

-1988 GNDVHKDT
+1988 GNDVHRDT

>member
-12 VAIFMTTIL
+12 VAIFMNTIL

-118 ADFGNVAMTS
+118 ADFGNTAMTS
-128 STIIGKFSGD
+128 STITAKFSGD
-138 TWTYEVPRGASAH
+138 TWTYNVPRGASAH

-162 TKGSVVKDNV
+162 TNGSTVKDNT
-172 ITATLTNNIV
+172 ITATVTNNIV

-196 VSTPFADLTID
+196 ISTPFADLTID
-207 SVYSRNAIRNYSQG
+207 SVYSRNAIRTYSQG
-221 AKYGTFNIE
+221 TKYGSFNIE
-230 PAVLKIDGYS
+230 PATLKIDGYS
-240 DNGLSSG
+240 DNGLSAG

-262 TQWWLGDTELTT
+262 TQWWLGDTELTV

-331 GAGEGEDYD
+331 GSGENEDYD
-340 TSTYTSNGALV
+340 TSTYTSNGTLV

-366 AVWRYEPPVEGKI
+366 AVWRYEPPVEGEI

-415 YYEPENLKY
+415 YYEPDSLKY

-434 ITISSDGLKGVIST
+434 ITISSDGLKGIINT
-448 DKLVAGDTWDSE
+448 DKLVAGDTRDSE
-460 GTEGNYRD
+460 GTEGNYRG

-479 TYNGDPIDVDNYT
+479 TYNGEPIDIDNYT

-503 SLDDGVT
+503 SLDDGVA

-562 SHKLINAKGTFAI
+562 SHKLINAKGAFAI
-575 NKEDTANGVTGNKYS
+575 NKEDTANGVTGNKYDG
-590 TVMSYNEVL
+590 VMSYNEIL
-599 SFPSVPSVRADIANN
+599 SFPSIPSVMADIAAN
-614 KDKPKADDEGKYT
+614 KDKPKVDNEGKYI
-627 AEFVIRDRVDGAPTA
+627 AEFTIRDRVNGAPTA
-642 YGYSATRTLTFDS
+642 YGYSATRTLTFDPV
-655 AYDTS
+655 YDTS
-660 TFKLTYYY
+660 TFKLSDPR

-678 TVVLKKDNFNLDQGD
+678 TVVLKKDNFNLELNGTS
-693 GLGDTVFTIQ
+693 LGNVTFTIQ
-703 TKMNINQRNKEFVE
+703 TKMNINQKDKESVE
-717 GTVREDLSLTYPKV
+717 GTVKEDLSLTYPKV
-731 GNIESGTLT
+731 GNVESGTLT
-740 SDDSSSYKF
+740 SDDSASYRF
-749 DAMREVSSI
+749 DVMREVSSI

-794 KDDKA
+794 KDDKV
-799 IIPIIN
+799 IIPMIN
-805 GNNHSNIDIDE
+805 GNNHSNIDIDG

-847 YADDTTVEYR
+847 YADDTIVEYR
-857 KPDGSKV
+857 KSDGSKV

-977 KVDAGEKR
+977 TVGTGEKR

-1009 TDSNGVYKFENL
+1009 TDSNGVYKFEGL

-1033 EREAGS
+1033 EREADS

-1045 SGGTGESAKDGDLK
+1045 SGSTGESAKDGDLK

-1066 NVTEPTIQTYSYGAY
+1066 NTTEPTVQTYSYGAY
-1081 KKYSSTTTY
+1081 KKYSSTTTD

-1115 DKSAA
+1115 DKSVAN
-1120 SVTDNG
+1120 VTDNG

-1158 VVGVDSTLGY
+1158 VVGVNSTLGY
-1168 LKETEDDIPGEI
+1168 LKETEDDIPGDI
-1180 KTTVE
+1180 KATVE
-1185 NNGATVYTSKDYGVE
+1185 NNGATTYIGKSLFSFE
-1200 YKQEYSMLCTSE
+1200 KQKYSMVCTSE
-1212 GNFIIDNRSRKIK
+1212 GNFIIDIDGGKFE
-1225 KFELPNGETI
+1225 KFELPGGENI
-1235 SKIHIPED
+1235 SKIHVPKN
-1243 DDYSLYNNYS
+1243 YMFSNYN

-1260 EGKVYVVNPVTL
+1260 GGKTYIVNPTTL
-1272 ESKEITEGSYA
+1272 ESEEITDGSFA
-1283 NYINYRKMYL
+1283 MYNNASSLLL
-1293 INNTE
+1293 INNNK
-1298 GSIIVKDL
+1298 GSVVGKDL
-1306 YNGSLLSKYNL
+1306 SDGSLYEYN
-1317 GSSNINSVKFDNN
+1317 V
-1330 RRSGSN
+1330 N
-1336 NNNFVAL
+1336 NNNINGVNYVDDKL
-1343 INGNTLFYSYENT
+1343 IVLSNGNTLTTYSDYGSNGHS
-1356 FFPTLNQNRY
+1356 
-1366 YNIGEGNTKLLDI
+1366 YNIGEGNTKLLDVI
-1379 KDIGND
+1379 STNYSDGI
-1385 VLAVTN
+1385 LAVTN
-1391 KGLFVLTAQKDAD
+1391 KGLFLLTGIRDTD

-1409 FRKLLDTDKAIGFL
+1409 SRKLLETDKAIGFL
-1423 RGLNKLALI
+1423 KSSYYGGFKVSLV

-1438 EIDVYNNYNTRVI
+1438 EIDVENNYNMRTNY
-1451 ASGLSEVKQS
+1451 GGFSEVKLSKLS
-1461 NTSNY
+1461 NDRSNIAVY
-1466 RDQVAFKQTGTDGI
+1466 KLTGIDGI
-1480 EHICVAYYSGGF
+1480 EHTCVVYSGVSG
-1492 NEEISINT
+1492 NLNVSDV
-1500 IAASGTIKNIHY
+1500 AVSGTIKNIY
-1512 KGFTILETSDGVYTN
+1512 YGRINLIIETSEGIYVQNDINFAKTN
-1527 SNATFNKQD
+1527 ITGEILSFTDDFVITNKGLFKRLYSNKEQ
-1536 ISGKIMSFGGEN
+1536 
-1548 FIVTDKGIFTRS
+1548 
-1560 FVGGNLK
+1560 
-1567 YVKILFK
+1567 YVKVLFK
-1574 YTKFYK
+1574 STKFYK

-1591 GDNNTTRTY
+1591 GDSNTTRTY
-1600 NLPKIIRGNTTT
+1600 NLPKIIRGNETT

-1623 VEKIVGNQAFV
+1623 VEKVVGNQAFV

-1802 HNDSD
+1802 RNDSD
-1807 NKMNSDIDK
+1807 RKMNSDIDK
-1816 AGYVNSDTVVAIKTG
+1816 AGYVNSDTVVAIKSG

-1848 ITKGHVKDTD
+1848 VTKGHVKDTD

-1930 NAAKIGTKLT
+1930 NAAKVGTKLT

-1950 NNVYQID
+1950 NNIYQID

-1982 DVPFTT
+1982 DIPFTT
-1988 GNDVHKDT
+1988 GNDVHRDT

>member
-128 STIIGKFSGD
+128 STITAKFSGD
-138 TWTYEVPRGASAH
+138 TWTYNVPRGASAH

-162 TKGSVVKDNV
+162 TNGSTVKDNT
-172 ITATLTNNIV
+172 ITATVTNNIV

-207 SVYSRNAIRNYSQG
+207 SVYSRNANRNYSQG

-230 PAVLKIDGYS
+230 PATLKIDGYS
-240 DNGLSSG
+240 DNGLSAG

-262 TQWWLGDTELTT
+262 TQWWLGDTELTV

-366 AVWRYEPPVEGKI
+366 AVWRYEPPVEGEI

-415 YYEPENLKY
+415 YYEPDSLKY

-434 ITISSDGLKGVIST
+434 ITISSDGLKGIIST
-448 DKLVAGDTWDSE
+448 DKLVAGDTRDSE
-460 GTEGNYRD
+460 GTEGNYRG

-479 TYNGDPIDVDNYT
+479 TYNGDPIDIDNYT

-503 SLDDGVT
+503 SLDDGVA

-542 GITKVYIPAK
+542 GVTKVYIPAK

-562 SHKLINAKGTFAI
+562 SHKLINAKGAFAI
-575 NKEDTANGVTGNKYS
+575 NKEDTANGVTGNKYDG
-590 TVMSYNEVL
+590 VMSYNEIL
-599 SFPSVPSVRADIANN
+599 SFPSIPSVMADIAIK
-614 KDKPKADDEGKYT
+614 KDKPKVDEGKYT
-627 AEFVIRDRVDGAPTA
+627 AEFTIQDRVNGAPTA

-655 AYDTS
+655 VYDTS
-660 TFKLTYYY
+660 TFKLSDPR

-678 TVVLKKDNFNLDQGD
+678 TVVLKKDNFNLELNGTS
-693 GLGDTVFTIQ
+693 LGNATFTIQ
-703 TKMNINQRNKEFVE
+703 TKMNINQKDKESVE
-717 GTVREDLSLTYPKV
+717 GTVKEDLSLTYPKV
-731 GNIESGTLT
+731 GNIESGALT
-740 SDDSSSYKF
+740 SDDSASYRF
-749 DAMREVSSI
+749 DVMRDVSSI

-794 KDDKA
+794 KDDKV
-799 IIPIIN
+799 IIPMIN

-847 YADDTTVEYR
+847 YADDTIVEYR

-864 KLPVNYETGEVDIS
+864 KLPVNYETGEVDVS

-977 KVDAGEKR
+977 KVDTGEKR

-1021 HSGKYRVVLPNV
+1021 HSGKYRVILPNV
-1033 EREAGS
+1033 ERETDS

-1045 SGGTGESAKDGDLK
+1045 NGGTGESAKDGDLK

-1066 NVTEPTIQTYSYGAY
+1066 NVTEPTVQTYSYGAY
-1081 KKYSSTTTY
+1081 KKYSSTTTD
-1090 INLGVGED
+1090 INLGIGED

-1158 VVGVDSTLGY
+1158 VVGVNSTLGY
-1168 LKETEDDIPGEI
+1168 LKEEEGDIPGEI
-1180 KTTVE
+1180 KTEVE
-1185 NNGATVYTSKDYGVE
+1185 NNGAITYIRKNRYDLDS
-1200 YKQEYSMLCTSE
+1200 QIYSMMCTSE
-1212 GNFIIDNRSRKIK
+1212 GNFIIDTDSRTYK
-1225 KFELPNGETI
+1225 KFDLPNGETI
-1235 SKIHIPED
+1235 SKIHVPIEFNF
-1243 DDYSLYNNYS
+1243 SHYN

-1260 EGKVYVVNPVTL
+1260 EGKIYTVDPTTL
-1272 ESKEITEGSYA
+1272 KSEEVTEGSFAYYTS
-1283 NYINYRKMYL
+1283 NGLYL
-1293 INNTE
+1293 INNVE
-1298 GSIIVKDL
+1298 GSVISKNVL
-1306 YNGSLLSKYNL
+1306 EQTTYEYNVG
-1317 GSSNINSVKFDNN
+1317 SNINSVNVIDN
-1330 RRSGSN
+1330 GLL
-1336 NNNFVAL
+1336 VAL
-1343 INGNTLFYSYENT
+1343 VNKNSLSVSTG
-1356 FFPTLNQNRY
+1356 FFNKS
-1366 YNIGEGNTKLLDI
+1366 YNIGEGNTKLLDVI
-1379 KDIGND
+1379 RVNYGND

-1391 KGLFVLTAQKDAD
+1391 KGLFLLTNELDSD
-1404 GVHYK
+1404 GIHYK
-1409 FRKLLDTDKAIGFL
+1409 FKKLLDTDNAIGFL
-1423 RGLNKLALI
+1423 KASYFNSGIGLV

-1438 EIDVYNNYNTRVI
+1438 EIDPSNNYSTRVV
-1451 ASGLSEVKQS
+1451 ASGLSEVKLIKLNYSYNS
-1461 NTSNY
+1461 NK
-1466 RDQVAFKQTGTDGI
+1466 VVFKQTGADGI
-1480 EHICVAYYSGGF
+1480 EHICIAYYYNSK
-1492 NEEISINT
+1492 NLNIVNVDI
-1500 IAASGTIKNIHY
+1500 ASGTIKNIWS
-1512 KGFTILETSDGVYTN
+1512 KDQNTLILETSEGTYIEAYGN
-1527 SNATFNKQD
+1527 TFKK
-1536 ISGKIMSFGGEN
+1536 SYVAGEIMSFEYGFLTTNEGLFRYLGSSE
-1548 FIVTDKGIFTRS
+1548 
-1560 FVGGNLK
+1560 
-1567 YVKILFK
+1567 YVKMLFK
-1574 YTKFYK
+1574 STKFYK
-1580 DQSISPASQTV
+1580 DQSISPSSQTV

-1600 NLPKIIRGNTTT
+1600 NLPKILRGRETT

-1807 NKMNSDIDK
+1807 RKMNSDIDK

-1848 ITKGHVKDTD
+1848 VTKGHVKDTD

-1930 NAAKIGTKLT
+1930 NAAKVGTKLT

-1988 GNDVHKDT
+1988 GNDVHRDT